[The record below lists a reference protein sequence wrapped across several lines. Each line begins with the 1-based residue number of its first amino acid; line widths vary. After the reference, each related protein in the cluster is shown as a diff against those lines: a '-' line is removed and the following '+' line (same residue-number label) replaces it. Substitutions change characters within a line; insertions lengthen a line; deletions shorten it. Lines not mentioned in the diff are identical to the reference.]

1 MGISVRDALKLDIFK
16 DSKIIAGHKGLDR
29 IINRVSVFDC
39 PIEVNRDKLVLKEG
53 DFFISN
59 FFPFKDDEDYA
70 LYALN
75 FINACGCA
83 CFCITNEYLSSF
95 TQKLIEV

>member
-16 DSKIIAGHKGLDR
+16 DSKVIAGHKGLDR

-70 LYALN
+70 LYALK
-75 FINACGCA
+75 FIDSCGCA
-83 CFCITNEYLSSF
+83 CFCITTEYLNSF